1 MKDVFLELA
10 YIYKAGDDGPFR
22 FPIKSDLQ
30 IAKLYLFAATAGKN
44 GYELNVNH
52 FISSVQRYGFD
63 APFPFLHSCPKMK
76 RAKTESNQLQVEVD
90 MRKTEEAKLEKQKE
104 GTMEVENYE
113 KKEVQEG
120 SSVAKETINVGVK
133 IFSQH
138 FSLMR

>member
-10 YIYKAGDDGPFR
+10 YIYKAGEDGPYR

-30 IAKLYLFAATAGKN
+30 ISKLYLFAATAGKN

-76 RAKTESNQLQVEVD
+76 RAKTENHQQQGEADL
-90 MRKTEEAKLEKQKE
+90 KKEEKIEKKQE
-104 GTMEVENYE
+104 GVVVVENNE
-113 KKEVQEG
+113 KTEVQEG
-120 SSVAKETINVGVK
+120 TSIAKERINVGVK

-138 FSLMR
+138 FSLVR